1 MMRFPQETIEK
12 VREACDVVEIVGEH
26 VSLKK
31 SGQNF
36 KGLCPFHSE
45 RTPSFT
51 VSPAKQVYHCF
62 GCGAGGNVIS
72 FVMQMENLSFVEAL
86 RSLAQRK
93 GIELPR
99 ERSET
104 DSLTAGLLSAAE
116 YATTFYRKYLSSP
129 AGKKAREYL
138 DARGVAQNTQEEF
151 SLGYA
156 PAGWDG
162 FLSSARKYFA
172 EAILVQVGLLV
183 PRESGSGVYDRF
195 RDRLMFPIWSAGGRV
210 IAFGGR
216 AFDEAQPKYIN
227 SSDSPIFQKGNVLY
241 GLYQAKRSVR
251 AKESALVVEG
261 YMDLLALYQ
270 SGFQNVVASCGTAFT
285 PEQAKVLRR
294 YTTDAVLIYDG
305 DEAGINAARRAL
317 RVFVDAGLK
326 PRVVCLPSGHD
337 PDSFVRE
344 NGADAMQKV
353 VDGAWSVTEFVLR
366 TAPDGTDRESN
377 IRSLI
382 EVYALIDDPIYRRL
396 QIQEGSESLRFDE
409 STIAYEADRLRKKAL
424 VGAEPGRLAVGSVD
438 RVERELVKLILE
450 NESLLKAAKESLNE
464 QHFKSAVCRD
474 AFNLLKN
481 MKSLKEQDLARL
493 LNAAPNVEVR
503 NLLSSVMLEENYGY
517 EEPLNVFADYVRKL
531 RMRWLNESI
540 RGIEEEIKKKGNSPD
555 TKEMNALLSRLQEL
569 VVERSSL
576 NGAREEALG

>member
-1 MMRFPQETIEK
+1 MMRFSQEMIEK
-12 VREACDVVEIVGEH
+12 VREACDIVEIVGEH

-51 VSPAKQVYHCF
+51 VSTAKQVYHCF

-72 FVMQMENLSFVEAL
+72 FVMQAENLSFVEAL
-86 RSLAQRK
+86 RSLAKRK

-104 DSLTAGLLSAAE
+104 DSLTASLLSAVE
-116 YATTFYRKYLSSP
+116 YAASFYKKQLASP
-129 AGKKAREYL
+129 VGKKAREYL
-138 DARGVAQNTQEEF
+138 EARGVAQNTQEEF

-156 PAGWDG
+156 PPGWDG
-162 FLSSARKYFA
+162 FLTEARKYFP
-172 EAILVQVGLLV
+172 EGILVQAGLLV

-195 RDRLMFPIWSAGGRV
+195 RDRLMFPILSAGGRA
-210 IAFGGR
+210 IGFGGR
-216 AFDEAQPKYIN
+216 AFDETQAKYIN
-227 SSDSPIFQKGNVLY
+227 SSDSPVFHKGSVLY
-241 GLYQAKRSVR
+241 GLYQSKRSVR

-261 YMDLLALYQ
+261 YMDLLALFQ

-285 PEQAKVLRR
+285 AEQAKVLRR
-294 YTTDAVLIYDG
+294 YTADAVLIYDG

-317 RVFVDAGLK
+317 RVFVEADLK
-326 PRVVCLPSGHD
+326 TRLVCLPSGHD
-337 PDSFVRE
+337 PDSFVRDE
-344 NGADAMQKV
+344 GAEAMQKL

-366 TAPDGTDRESN
+366 TAAEGTDREAN

-409 STIAYEADRLRKKAL
+409 NTIAHEANRLRKKSL
-424 VGAEPGRLAVGSVD
+424 VGEGGGRLTAGSVD

-450 NESLLKAAKESLNE
+450 NESLLKPARESLSE
-464 QHFKSAVCRD
+464 EYFKCVPCRE
-474 AFNLLKN
+474 AFVLLKN
-481 MKSLKEQDLARL
+481 MKGLKEADLARL
-493 LNAAPNVEVR
+493 LNAAQNAEVR
-503 NLLSSVMLEENYGY
+503 NLLSSVMLEESFGY
-517 EEPLNVFADYVRKL
+517 EEPLEVFADYVRKL
-531 RMRWLNESI
+531 RVRWLNESI
-540 RGIEEEIKKKGNSPD
+540 KNTEEEIKRKETSSD
-555 TKEMNALLSRLQEL
+555 TKEIHALLSRLQEL

>member
-1 MMRFPQETIEK
+1 MMRFSQETIEK

-72 FVMQMENLSFVEAL
+72 FVMQAENLSFVEAV
-86 RSLAQRK
+86 RALAQKK

-99 ERSET
+99 ERCET
-104 DSLTAGLLSAAE
+104 DSLTASLLSAAE
-116 YATTFYRKYLSSP
+116 YAANFYNKLLASP

-138 DARGVAQNTQEEF
+138 DTRGVAQNTQEEF

-162 FLSSARKYFA
+162 FLSTARKYFP
-172 EAILVQVGLLV
+172 EAILVQAGVLV

-195 RDRLMFPIWSAGGRV
+195 RDRLMFPIRSAGGRV
-210 IAFGGR
+210 IGFGGR
-216 AFDEAQPKYIN
+216 TFDEAQPKYIN

-251 AKESALVVEG
+251 AKESAVVVEG

-270 SGFQNVVASCGTAFT
+270 NGFQNVVASCGTAFT
-285 PEQAKVLRR
+285 PQQAKVLRR

-344 NGADAMQKV
+344 NGAEAMQKV

-366 TAPDGTDRESN
+366 TAPEGTERESN

-409 STIAYEADRLRKKAL
+409 STMAYEADRLRKKAL
-424 VGAEPGRLAVGSVD
+424 VGAETGRLVVGSVD

-450 NESLLKAAKESLNE
+450 NESLLKVARESLNE
-464 QHFKSAVCRD
+464 QHFKSAACRD
-474 AFNLLKN
+474 AFTLLKN

-503 NLLSSVMLEENYGY
+503 TLLSSVMLEDNYGY

-540 RGIEEEIKKKGNSPD
+540 RSTEEEIRKKETSSD
-555 TKEMNALLSRLQEL
+555 TKEMHALLSRLQEL

>member
-1 MMRFPQETIEK
+1 MMRFSQETIEK
-12 VREACDVVEIVGEH
+12 VREACDVVEVVGEH

-72 FVMQMENLSFVEAL
+72 FVMQVENLSFVEAV
-86 RSLAQRK
+86 RSLASRK

-104 DSLTAGLLSAAE
+104 DSLTASLLSAME
-116 YATTFYRKYLSSP
+116 YAVSFYKKELASP
-129 AGKKAREYL
+129 AGKKARDYL
-138 DARGVAQNTQEEF
+138 AVRGVEQKTQEEF
-151 SLGYA
+151 SLGHA
-156 PAGWDG
+156 PGGWDG
-162 FLSSARKYFA
+162 LSSSARKYFP
-172 EAILVQVGLLV
+172 EAILVQAGLLV

-195 RDRLMFPIWSAGGRV
+195 RDRLMFPILSAGGRA
-210 IAFGGR
+210 IGFGGR
-216 AFDEAQPKYIN
+216 AFDESQPKYIN
-227 SSDSPIFQKGNVLY
+227 SSDSPIFQKGSVLY

-251 AKESALVVEG
+251 ARESALVVEG
-261 YMDLLALYQ
+261 YMDLLSLYQ
-270 SGFQNVVASCGTAFT
+270 SGFQHVVASCGTAFT

-294 YTTDAVLIYDG
+294 YTSDAVLIYDG

-317 RVFVDAGLK
+317 RVFVDAGL
-326 PRVVCLPSGHD
+326 RARLVCLPSGHD
-337 PDSFVRE
+337 PDSFVRKE
-344 NGADAMQKV
+344 GREALEELV
-353 VDGAWSVTEFVLR
+353 EGAWSVTGFVLR
-366 TAPDGTDRESN
+366 TAPQGMNRENN

-382 EVYALIDDPIYRRL
+382 EVYALIDDPIYRRI
-396 QIQEGSESLRFDE
+396 QIQEGSEGLRFDE
-409 STIAYEADRLRKKAL
+409 STIAYEVDRLRKKAL
-424 VGAEPGRLAVGSVD
+424 AGTGGGQLEAGSVD

-450 NESLLKAAKESLNE
+450 NESLLKAARESLSE
-464 QHFKSAVCRD
+464 QYFKSGACRE
-474 AFNLLKN
+474 AFVLLRN
-481 MKSLKEQDLARL
+481 MRSLKEPHLARL
-493 LNAAPNVEVR
+493 LNATDNGEVR
-503 NLLSSVMLEENYGY
+503 NLLSSVMLEEDYGY
-517 EEPLNVFADYVRKL
+517 EEPLSVFADYVRKL

-540 RGIEEEIKKKGNSPD
+540 KSVEEEIK
-555 TKEMNALLSRLQEL
+555 TKEASSDAKEMRALLSRLQEL